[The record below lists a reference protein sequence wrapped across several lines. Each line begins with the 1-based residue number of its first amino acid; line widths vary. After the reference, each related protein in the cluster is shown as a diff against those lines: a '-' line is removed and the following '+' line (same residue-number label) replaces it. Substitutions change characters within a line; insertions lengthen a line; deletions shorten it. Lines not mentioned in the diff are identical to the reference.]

1 MCHNIWLD
9 HLGCVLS
16 KQSKKRTAQLLY
28 EAALLLAGTFI
39 FWWFSESISLT
50 DNIIGF
56 MQTAQAANVDA
67 LIHAGTFMMI
77 LLMARAWQYCRSR
90 SKKPNSTTIAV
101 AQSGPHLVDIAVAE
115 NSASLAQRRAQDLF
129 DETSEDASFSV
140 QEDLDHLEHKLRSAI
155 ARRELTVH
163 FQPYFCVNSN
173 RIAGYEALARWP
185 QRDGNFIPPSIFID
199 VAEKTGQIN
208 ELSALLFEIAC
219 KEAREWPDHLTLS
232 FNISALQLHTEDFAN
247 DILSFV
253 NEWQLP
259 PERLELELTESKLV
273 IEGKRACKALA
284 DLREAGVR
292 IALDDLGTGYS
303 SFLRLSKMPV
313 DKLKIDRHFIAEC
326 QEDHRVK
333 KIVEAMISLGKGLG
347 ASIVAEGVET
357 EEQLY
362 IVQHMGCDI
371 AQGFLLGTPRDA
383 QHVNHDISYEAS
395 VVVPLSTRLRAG

>member
-1 MCHNIWLD
+1 MCHKIWLD
-9 HLGCVLS
+9 HLGCRLS
-16 KQSKKRTAQLLY
+16 NRSKSRPAQLLY
-28 EAALLLAGTFI
+28 EVALLLAGTFI
-39 FWWFSESISLT
+39 FWWFSEFTSLT
-50 DNIIGF
+50 DKIIGF
-56 MQTAQAANVDA
+56 MQTTQATNMDS
-67 LIHAGTFMMI
+67 LFHAGTFMMV
-77 LLMARAWQYCRSR
+77 LLMARIWQYCRSR
-90 SKKPNSTTIAV
+90 SKKQDIVIKTVT
-101 AQSGPHLVDIAVAE
+101 QSSPHLVDVALAE
-115 NSASLAQRRAQDLF
+115 NNANLAQRRAQDLF
-129 DETSEDASFSV
+129 DEAEQDASFSV

-173 RIAGYEALARWP
+173 KIAGYEALARWP
-185 QRDGNFIPPSIFID
+185 QRDGSFIPPSIFID

-219 KEAREWPDHLTLS
+219 KEAREWPSHLTLS

-247 DILSFV
+247 DILTFV
-253 NEWQLP
+253 KQWDLP

-284 DLREAGVR
+284 DLRDAGVR

-347 ASIVAEGVET
+347 ATIVAEGVET

-371 AQGFLLGTPRDA
+371 AQGFLLGTPRSA